1 MVDRDCLGH
10 VPPLPA
16 ELGGAVGQVDVVAVE
31 PVTLVQAAELFQH
44 LPSEKEE
51 GAEQPVR
58 RGRLDWMLV
67 QEEVAALALLW
78 LEQPAQRRAADH
90 GPAGCRGASARRL
103 GGGGGGRRP

>member
-44 LPSEKEE
+44 LPAEKEE

-67 QEEVAALALLW
+67 QEEVAAPGLLW
-78 LEQPAQRRAADH
+78 VEQPGPRGAAGH
-90 GPAGCRGASARRL
+90 RSPGCRG
-103 GGGGGGRRP
+103 GPP